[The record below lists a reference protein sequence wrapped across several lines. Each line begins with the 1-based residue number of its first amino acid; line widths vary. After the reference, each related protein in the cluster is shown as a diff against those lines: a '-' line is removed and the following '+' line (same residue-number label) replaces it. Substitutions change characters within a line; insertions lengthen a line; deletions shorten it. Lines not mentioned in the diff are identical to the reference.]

1 MEERY
6 EQIEFNAETDSEVT
20 ESAFITENAEATEV
34 KTEGAV
40 NAEEIYESSDKNG
53 DAAEEKT
60 AVAEESD
67 EETDTVSN
75 ESNENTG
82 AVAEENT
89 EGVEKKADVA
99 EGITEGS
106 EENTEKSSEESND
119 GAKKKSSRRRAARDS
134 GEQSDGSE
142 AAIAPEKMPK
152 TEAMRVLEAIMFANG
167 DEVYYDQFAKIIG
180 YTTKEAIK
188 IVDAYAKMYDSGSM
202 PRGIRFVKYDKCCQ
216 LTTAPDLGEYV
227 TQMIGI
233 RGEPQLSAAAM
244 ETLAIVAYN
253 QPVTRAYIEQ
263 VRRVDST
270 RPIAVL
276 LDRELIEEKG
286 RLEVIGRPRLFGTTQ
301 NFLKTFGITSLDAL
315 PSLDLFAVE
324 G

>member
-1 MEERY
+1 MEEKY
-6 EQIEFNAETDSEVT
+6 EQIEFNSVTENGGTQTDEINTAEAVSETVQNETVINSAERDAENSELVSAETR
-20 ESAFITENAEATEV
+20 ENAATEEKIEGSENEEATE
-34 KTEGAV
+34 KAPE
-40 NAEEIYESSDKNG
+40 
-53 DAAEEKT
+53 EEKKT
-60 AVAEESD
+60 
-67 EETDTVSN
+67 
-75 ESNENTG
+75 
-82 AVAEENT
+82 
-89 EGVEKKADVA
+89 
-99 EGITEGS
+99 
-106 EENTEKSSEESND
+106 
-119 GAKKKSSRRRAARDS
+119 SRRRAAKDVS
-134 GEQSDGSE
+134 EQQSDGTE
-142 AAIAPEKMPK
+142 NAIAPEKMSK

-180 YTTKEAIK
+180 YTTKEATK

-202 PRGIRFVKYDKCCQ
+202 PRGIRFVRYEKCCQ

>member
-1 MEERY
+1 MKEKY
-6 EQIEFNAETDSEVT
+6 ENEALEAESFGFEKENDAVSDGGKDAEGELIAAENTETDSETVGAET
-20 ESAFITENAEATEV
+20 VGAEETNDENAESA
-34 KTEGAV
+34 ASF
-40 NAEEIYESSDKNG
+40 ES
-53 DAAEEKT
+53 EMPEKT
-60 AVAEESD
+60 AESTDNAEIGDGTESP
-67 EETDTVSN
+67 
-75 ESNENTG
+75 ENG
-82 AVAEENT
+82 
-89 EGVEKKADVA
+89 
-99 EGITEGS
+99 
-106 EENTEKSSEESND
+106 ENTEK
-119 GAKKKSSRRRAARDS
+119 KKRIRRRAASED
-134 GEQSDGSE
+134 EQSDGTES
-142 AAIAPEKMPK
+142 AIAPEKMPRSQ
-152 TEAMRVLEAIMFANG
+152 AMRVLEAIMFANG

-180 YTTKEAIK
+180 YTTKEAKK

-270 RPIAVL
+270 RPITVL

-315 PSLDLFAVE
+315 PSLDLFAVD

>member
-1 MEERY
+1 MEEKY
-6 EQIEFNAETDSEVT
+6 EQIEFNSEAALDGAERETAEPTDTAKAEESVTDVAENGENGEVNASEKEQETVT
-20 ESAFITENAEATEV
+20 ESAEPETENGEKSDTASGEGAESETAAPEEATAEE
-34 KTEGAV
+34 KTEGA
-40 NAEEIYESSDKNG
+40 A
-53 DAAEEKT
+53 EKT
-60 AVAEESD
+60 EGEE
-67 EETDTVSN
+67 
-75 ESNENTG
+75 
-82 AVAEENT
+82 
-89 EGVEKKADVA
+89 
-99 EGITEGS
+99 
-106 EENTEKSSEESND
+106 
-119 GAKKKSSRRRAARDS
+119 KKSSRRRAAKDTS
-134 GEQSDGSE
+134 EQSDGTE
-142 AAIAPEKMPK
+142 AAIAPEKLSK

-202 PRGIRFVKYDKCCQ
+202 PRGIRFVRYEKCCQ

-301 NFLKTFGITSLDAL
+301 NFLKTFGITSLEAL

>member
-6 EQIEFNAETDSEVT
+6 EQIEFNSDTNELNEIAVSDEVKISEENRENEVT
-20 ESAFITENAEATEV
+20 VAESSVINSNEAEAKAESTEVSNTEVEVTASNNTEEAMTENTELNNTDAKVNAEGTELNSSEAEV
-34 KTEGAV
+34 KTE
-40 NAEEIYESSDKNG
+40 
-53 DAAEEKT
+53 
-60 AVAEESD
+60 
-67 EETDTVSN
+67 
-75 ESNENTG
+75 
-82 AVAEENT
+82 NT
-89 EGVEKKADVA
+89 EGRKRRIQRKKAAV
-99 EGITEGS
+99 S
-106 EENTEKSSEESND
+106 E
-119 GAKKKSSRRRAARDS
+119 
-134 GEQSDGSE
+134 GEQADGTE
-142 AAIAPEKMPK
+142 TAIAPEKMPK
-152 TEAMRVLEAIMFANG
+152 AEAMRVLEAIMFANG

-188 IVDAYAKMYDSGSM
+188 IVDAYAKMYDSGNL
-202 PRGIRFVKYDKCCQ
+202 PRGIRFVRYDKCCQ
-216 LTTAPDLGEYV
+216 LTTCPDLGEYV

-270 RPIAVL
+270 RPITVL

-286 RLEVIGRPRLFGTTQ
+286 RLDVIGRPRLFGTTQ

>member
-1 MEERY
+1 MEDKY
-6 EQIEFNAETDSEVT
+6 EQTT
-20 ESAFITENAEATEV
+20 L
-34 KTEGAV
+34 
-40 NAEEIYESSDKNG
+40 
-53 DAAEEKT
+53 
-60 AVAEESD
+60 
-67 EETDTVSN
+67 
-75 ESNENTG
+75 
-82 AVAEENT
+82 ENT
-89 EGVEKKADVA
+89 ELDAEAVVEEETEEKRGRAESKRQRNVIQNADEEAPVVEKLSKEKAM
-99 EGITEGS
+99 
-106 EENTEKSSEESND
+106 
-119 GAKKKSSRRRAARDS
+119 
-134 GEQSDGSE
+134 Q
-142 AAIAPEKMPK
+142 
-152 TEAMRVLEAIMFANG
+152 VLEAIMFANG

-188 IVDAYAKMYDSGSM
+188 IVDAYAKLYDNDSF
-202 PRGIRFVKYDKCCQ
+202 PRGIRMVKYEKCCQ
-216 LTTAPDLGEYV
+216 LTTVPELGEYV

-270 RPIAVL
+270 RPITVL

-301 NFLKTFGITSLDAL
+301 NFLKTFGITSLAEL

>member
-6 EQIEFNAETDSEVT
+6 EQIEFNSDGSNETTEEKNAVAEKNT
-20 ESAFITENAEATEV
+20 EM
-34 KTEGAV
+34 
-40 NAEEIYESSDKNG
+40 AEEIIER
-53 DAAEEKT
+53 
-60 AVAEESD
+60 
-67 EETDTVSN
+67 
-75 ESNENTG
+75 
-82 AVAEENT
+82 
-89 EGVEKKADVA
+89 
-99 EGITEGS
+99 
-106 EENTEKSSEESND
+106 SEESVSTETSEESISTETSEESTD
-119 GAKKKSSRRRAARDS
+119 GEKKKSTRRRAAKDS

-152 TEAMRVLEAIMFANG
+152 SEAMRVLEAIMFANG

-301 NFLKTFGITSLDAL
+301 NFLKTFGITSLEAL

-324 G
+324 GG

>member
-1 MEERY
+1 MEEKY
-6 EQIEFNAETDSEVT
+6 EQIEFNSVTENGGTQTDEINTAEAVSETVQNETVINSAERDAENSEPVSAETR
-20 ESAFITENAEATEV
+20 ENAATEEKIEGSENEEATE
-34 KTEGAV
+34 KAPE
-40 NAEEIYESSDKNG
+40 
-53 DAAEEKT
+53 EEKKT
-60 AVAEESD
+60 
-67 EETDTVSN
+67 
-75 ESNENTG
+75 
-82 AVAEENT
+82 
-89 EGVEKKADVA
+89 
-99 EGITEGS
+99 
-106 EENTEKSSEESND
+106 
-119 GAKKKSSRRRAARDS
+119 SRRRSAKDVS
-134 GEQSDGSE
+134 EQSDGTE
-142 AAIAPEKMPK
+142 NAIAPEKMSK

-180 YTTKEAIK
+180 YTTKEATK

-202 PRGIRFVKYDKCCQ
+202 PRGIRFVRYEKCCQ

-233 RGEPQLSAAAM
+233 RGEPQLSQAAM

-270 RPIAVL
+270 RPITVL

-286 RLEVIGRPRLFGTTQ
+286 RLDVIGRPRLFGTTQ
-301 NFLKTFGITSLDAL
+301 NFLRTFGISSLEEL
-315 PSLDLFAVE
+315 PSLDLFSIE

>member
-1 MEERY
+1 M
-6 EQIEFNAETDSEVT
+6 S
-20 ESAFITENAEATEV
+20 
-34 KTEGAV
+34 
-40 NAEEIYESSDKNG
+40 
-53 DAAEEKT
+53 
-60 AVAEESD
+60 
-67 EETDTVSN
+67 
-75 ESNENTG
+75 
-82 AVAEENT
+82 
-89 EGVEKKADVA
+89 
-99 EGITEGS
+99 
-106 EENTEKSSEESND
+106 
-119 GAKKKSSRRRAARDS
+119 
-134 GEQSDGSE
+134 
-142 AAIAPEKMPK
+142 K

-180 YTTKEAIK
+180 YTTKEATK

-202 PRGIRFVKYDKCCQ
+202 PRGIRFVRYDKCCQ

>member
-1 MEERY
+1 MEEKY
-6 EQIEFNAETDSEVT
+6 VQVAFEAEDSEKSLNAVENETVHESEALGAVT
-20 ESAFITENAEATEV
+20 LADDV
-34 KTEGAV
+34 KTE
-40 NAEEIYESSDKNG
+40 ESEPMTEISETSEADSKMKN
-53 DAAEEKT
+53 
-60 AVAEESD
+60 
-67 EETDTVSN
+67 
-75 ESNENTG
+75 
-82 AVAEENT
+82 
-89 EGVEKKADVA
+89 
-99 EGITEGS
+99 EGS
-106 EENTEKSSEESND
+106 ESTDPIEKNTADVSESIEASAEEPSGDGSGNGKKEKRT
-119 GAKKKSSRRRAARDS
+119 RRRAATED
-134 GEQSDGSE
+134 GERSDGSE
-142 AAIAPEKMPK
+142 SAIAPEKMPRAQ
-152 TEAMRVLEAIMFANG
+152 AMRVLEAIMFANG

-180 YTTKEAIK
+180 YTTKEAKK

-270 RPIAVL
+270 RPITVL

-315 PSLDLFAVE
+315 PSLDLFAVD